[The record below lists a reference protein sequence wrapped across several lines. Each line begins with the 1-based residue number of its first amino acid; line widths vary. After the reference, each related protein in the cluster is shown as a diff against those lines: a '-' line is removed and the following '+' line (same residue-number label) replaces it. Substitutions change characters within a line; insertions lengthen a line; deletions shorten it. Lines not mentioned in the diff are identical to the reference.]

1 MFGLCNQ
8 VVISWF
14 TVQNHSDSCNFV
26 AVVTGAKTVLRNS
39 FSDSDLAKSVKAS
52 ARGLGRRICAAGC
65 MLCPLQS
72 VGDSGSLSDA
82 YLPTVPC

>member
-26 AVVTGAKTVLRNS
+26 AVMTGAKTVLRNS

-65 MLCPLQS
+65 MICPLQS

>member
-26 AVVTGAKTVLRNS
+26 AVMTGAKTVLRNS

-72 VGDSGSLSDA
+72 VGDSGSLSDT